1 MNNNEFIESIK
12 SLGINPTDKQLAN
25 LETYYDM
32 LIEWNNKINLT
43 RIIDKEDAYL
53 KHFYD
58 SLTVVRI
65 QKLEEI
71 NDICDVGTGAG
82 IPGIILKIFYPHLKL
97 TLIDSKEKKLRF
109 IDEVIKRLDLKD
121 TKTVHTRAEEYKEKY
136 DLVVS
141 RAVAN
146 IETLLKYTMHLLNK
160 DGKLIAMKGD
170 IDKELTKDVE
180 KNIQKKYNIIKIDK
194 FYLKDDIKRSLIMIK
209 KNNIK

>member
-1 MNNNEFIESIK
+1 MNNNEFIEKIK
-12 SLGINPTDKQLAN
+12 SLGINPTDKQLAD

-65 QKLEEI
+65 QNLEEV
-71 NDICDVGTGAG
+71 NTICDVGTGAG
-82 IPGIILKIFYPHLKL
+82 LPGIILKIFYPHLKL
-97 TLIDSKEKKLRF
+97 TLIDSKEKKLKF

-180 KNIQKKYNIIKIDK
+180 KNIQNKYNIIKIDK
-194 FYLKDDIKRSLIMIK
+194 FYLKDDIKRSLIIIK
-209 KNNIK
+209 NK

>member
-12 SLGINPTDKQLAN
+12 SLGINPTDKQLAD
-25 LETYYDM
+25 LETYYEM

-71 NDICDVGTGAG
+71 STICDVGTGAG

-194 FYLKDDIKRSLIMIK
+194 FYLKDDIKRSLIIIK
-209 KNNIK
+209 NK

>member
-1 MNNNEFIESIK
+1 MNNNEFIEKIK
-12 SLGINPTDKQLAN
+12 CLGINPTDKQLAD

-43 RIIDKEDAYL
+43 RIIDKKDAYL

-65 QKLEEI
+65 QNLEEV
-71 NDICDVGTGAG
+71 NTICDVGTGAG

-97 TLIDSKEKKLRF
+97 TLIDSKEKKLKF

-180 KNIQKKYNIIKIDK
+180 KNIQKKYKIIKIDK
-194 FYLKDDIKRSLIMIK
+194 FYLKDDIKRSLIIIK
-209 KNNIK
+209 NK

>member
-12 SLGINPTDKQLAN
+12 SLGINPTDKQLAD

-160 DGKLIAMKGD
+160 DGKLVAMKGD

-209 KNNIK
+209 NK

>member
-12 SLGINPTDKQLAN
+12 SLGINPTDKQLDD

-71 NDICDVGTGAG
+71 NTICDVGTGAG

-194 FYLKDDIKRSLIMIK
+194 FYLKDDIKRSLIIIK
-209 KNNIK
+209 NK

>member
-71 NDICDVGTGAG
+71 STICDVGTGAG

-209 KNNIK
+209 NK

>member
-1 MNNNEFIESIK
+1 MNNNEFIENIK
-12 SLGINPTDKQLAN
+12 SLGINPTDKQLVD

-65 QKLEEI
+65 QNLEEI
-71 NDICDVGTGAG
+71 NTICDVGTGAG

-97 TLIDSKEKKLRF
+97 TLIDSKEKKLKF

-194 FYLKDDIKRSLIMIK
+194 FYLKDDIKRSLIIIK
-209 KNNIK
+209 NK

>member
-12 SLGINPTDKQLAN
+12 SLGINPTDKQLAD

-71 NDICDVGTGAG
+71 NTICDVGTGAG

-194 FYLKDDIKRSLIMIK
+194 FYLKDDIKRSLIIIK
-209 KNNIK
+209 NK

>member
-71 NDICDVGTGAG
+71 NDICDVGTGAR

-209 KNNIK
+209 NK

>member
-1 MNNNEFIESIK
+1 MNNNEFIENIK
-12 SLGINPTDKQLAN
+12 SLGINPTDKQLAD

-209 KNNIK
+209 NK

>member
-1 MNNNEFIESIK
+1 MNNNEFIENIK
-12 SLGINPTDKQLAN
+12 SLGINPTDKQLAD

-58 SLTVVRI
+58 SLTVARI
-65 QKLEEI
+65 QNLEEI
-71 NDICDVGTGAG
+71 NTICDVGTGAG

-97 TLIDSKEKKLRF
+97 TLIDSKEKKLKF

-121 TKTVHTRAEEYKEKY
+121 TKTVHIRAEEYKEKY

-146 IETLLKYTMHLLNK
+146 IETLLKYTMHLVNK
-160 DGKLIAMKGD
+160 EGKLIAMKGD

-194 FYLKDDIKRSLIMIK
+194 FYLKDDIKRSLIIIK
-209 KNNIK
+209 NK

>member
-1 MNNNEFIESIK
+1 MKINNFIEEVEK
-12 SLGINPTDKQLAN
+12 LGIKLSKRQLEQLEEFYN
-25 LETYYDM
+25 L
-32 LIEWNNKINLT
+32 LIDYNEKVNLT
-43 RIIDKEDAYL
+43 RITDKEDAYL

-65 QKLEEI
+65 QNLEEI
-71 NDICDVGTGAG
+71 NTICDVGTGAG

-97 TLIDSKEKKLRF
+97 TLIDSKEKKLKF
-109 IDEVIKRLDLKD
+109 IEEVIKELNLKD

-209 KNNIK
+209 NK

>member
-1 MNNNEFIESIK
+1 MNNNEFVESIK
-12 SLGINPTDKQLAN
+12 LLGINPTDKQLED
-25 LETYYDM
+25 LETYYNM

-43 RIIDKEDAYL
+43 RIIDKKDAYL

-65 QKLEEI
+65 QNLEEI
-71 NDICDVGTGAG
+71 DTVCDVGTGAG

-97 TLIDSKEKKLRF
+97 TLIDSKEKKLKF
-109 IDEVIKRLDLKD
+109 IDEVIKELDLKD

-146 IETLLKYTMHLLNK
+146 IELLLKYTMHLLNK

-180 KNIQKKYNIIKIDK
+180 KSIEKKYNIVKVDK

-209 KNNIK
+209 NK

>member
-12 SLGINPTDKQLAN
+12 ILGINPTDKQLAD

-71 NDICDVGTGAG
+71 STICDVGTGAG

-194 FYLKDDIKRSLIMIK
+194 FYLKDDIKRSLIIIK
-209 KNNIK
+209 NK

>member
-1 MNNNEFIESIK
+1 MNNNEFIEKIK
-12 SLGINPTDKQLAN
+12 CLGINPTDKQLAD

-43 RIIDKEDAYL
+43 RIIDKEDVYL

-65 QKLEEI
+65 QNLEEV
-71 NDICDVGTGAG
+71 NTICDVGTGAG

-97 TLIDSKEKKLRF
+97 TLIDSKEKKLKF

-194 FYLKDDIKRSLIMIK
+194 FYLKDDIKRSLIIIK
-209 KNNIK
+209 NK

>member
-12 SLGINPTDKQLAN
+12 SLGINPTDKQLAD

-43 RIIDKEDAYL
+43 RITNKEDAYL

-82 IPGIILKIFYPHLKL
+82 IPGIILKIFYPQ
-97 TLIDSKEKKLRF
+97 ININRF
-109 IDEVIKRLDLKD
+109 
-121 TKTVHTRAEEYKEKY
+121 
-136 DLVVS
+136 
-141 RAVAN
+141 
-146 IETLLKYTMHLLNK
+146 
-160 DGKLIAMKGD
+160 
-170 IDKELTKDVE
+170 
-180 KNIQKKYNIIKIDK
+180 
-194 FYLKDDIKRSLIMIK
+194 
-209 KNNIK
+209 

>member
-146 IETLLKYTMHLLNK
+146 IETLLKYTMHLVNK
-160 DGKLIAMKGD
+160 EGKLIAMKGD

-209 KNNIK
+209 NK

>member
-1 MNNNEFIESIK
+1 MNNNEFIEKIK
-12 SLGINPTDKQLAN
+12 SLGINPTDKQLAD

-65 QKLEEI
+65 QNLEEV
-71 NDICDVGTGAG
+71 NTICDVGTGAG

-97 TLIDSKEKKLRF
+97 TLIDSKEKKLKF

-194 FYLKDDIKRSLIMIK
+194 FYLKDDIKRSLIIIK
-209 KNNIK
+209 NK

>member
-1 MNNNEFIESIK
+1 MNNNEFIENIK
-12 SLGINPTDKQLAN
+12 SLGINPTDKQLAD

-65 QKLEEI
+65 QNLEEI
-71 NDICDVGTGAG
+71 NTICDVGTGAG

-97 TLIDSKEKKLRF
+97 TLIDSKEKKLKF

-121 TKTVHTRAEEYKEKY
+121 TKTVHIRAEEYKEKY

-194 FYLKDDIKRSLIMIK
+194 FYLKDDIKRSLIIIK
-209 KNNIK
+209 NK

>member
-1 MNNNEFIESIK
+1 MNNNEFIEKIK
-12 SLGINPTDKQLAN
+12 CLGINPTDKQLAD

-65 QKLEEI
+65 QNLEEV
-71 NDICDVGTGAG
+71 NTICDVGTGAG

-97 TLIDSKEKKLRF
+97 TLIDSKEKKLKF

-180 KNIQKKYNIIKIDK
+180 KNIQKKYKIIKIDK
-194 FYLKDDIKRSLIMIK
+194 FYLKDDIKRSLIIIK
-209 KNNIK
+209 NK

>member
-141 RAVAN
+141 LAVAN

-209 KNNIK
+209 NK

>member
-12 SLGINPTDKQLAN
+12 SLGINPTDKQLAD

-209 KNNIK
+209 NK

>member
-1 MNNNEFIESIK
+1 MNNNEFVESIK
-12 SLGINPTDKQLAN
+12 LLGINPTDKQLEN
-25 LETYYDM
+25 LETYYNM

-43 RIIDKEDAYL
+43 RIIDKKDAYL

-65 QKLEEI
+65 QNLEEI
-71 NDICDVGTGAG
+71 DTVCDVGTGAG

-97 TLIDSKEKKLRF
+97 TLIDSKEKKLKF
-109 IDEVIKRLDLKD
+109 IDEVIKELDLKD

-146 IETLLKYTMHLLNK
+146 IELLLKYTMHLLNK

-180 KNIQKKYNIIKIDK
+180 KSIEKKYNIVKVDK

-209 KNNIK
+209 NK

>member
-12 SLGINPTDKQLAN
+12 SLGINPTDKQLTD
-25 LETYYDM
+25 LEKYYNM

-43 RIIDKEDAYL
+43 RITNKEDAYL

-97 TLIDSKEKKLRF
+97 TLIDSKEKKLKF
-109 IDEVIKRLDLKD
+109 IDEVIKELNLKD

-209 KNNIK
+209 NK

>member
-1 MNNNEFIESIK
+1 MNNNEFIENIK
-12 SLGINPTDKQLAN
+12 SLGINPTDKQLAD

-65 QKLEEI
+65 QNLEEI
-71 NDICDVGTGAG
+71 NTICDVGTGAG

-97 TLIDSKEKKLRF
+97 TLIDSKEKKLKF

-121 TKTVHTRAEEYKEKY
+121 TKTVHIRAEEYKEKY

-146 IETLLKYTMHLLNK
+146 IETLLKYTMHLVNK
-160 DGKLIAMKGD
+160 EGKLIAMKGD

-180 KNIQKKYNIIKIDK
+180 KNIQKKYDIIKIDK
-194 FYLKDDIKRSLIMIK
+194 FYLKDDIKRSLIIIK
-209 KNNIK
+209 NK

>member
-97 TLIDSKEKKLRF
+97 TLIESKEKKLRF

-209 KNNIK
+209 NK

>member
-12 SLGINPTDKQLAN
+12 ELGINATEKQLAD
-25 LETYYDM
+25 LEKYYNM

-43 RIIDKEDAYL
+43 RITNKEDAYL

-97 TLIDSKEKKLRF
+97 TLIDSKEKKLKF
-109 IDEVIKRLDLKD
+109 IDEVIKELKLKD

-209 KNNIK
+209 NK

>member
-12 SLGINPTDKQLAN
+12 SLGINPTDKQLAD

-71 NDICDVGTGAG
+71 STICDVGTGAG

-180 KNIQKKYNIIKIDK
+180 KNIQKKYNITKIDK
-194 FYLKDDIKRSLIMIK
+194 FYLKDDIKRSLIIIK
-209 KNNIK
+209 NK

>member
-12 SLGINPTDKQLAN
+12 SLGINPTDKQLAD

-194 FYLKDDIKRSLIMIK
+194 FYLKDDIKRSLIIIK
-209 KNNIK
+209 NK

>member
-12 SLGINPTDKQLAN
+12 SLGINPTDKQLAD

-160 DGKLIAMKGD
+160 DGKLVAMKGD

-194 FYLKDDIKRSLIMIK
+194 FYLKDDIKRSLIMI
-209 KNNIK
+209 NEQ

>member
-1 MNNNEFIESIK
+1 MNNNEFIENIK
-12 SLGINPTDKQLAN
+12 SLGINPTDKQLAD

-65 QKLEEI
+65 QNLEEI
-71 NDICDVGTGAG
+71 NTICDVGTGAG

-97 TLIDSKEKKLRF
+97 TLIDSKEKKLKF

-121 TKTVHTRAEEYKEKY
+121 TKTIHARAEEYKEKY

-146 IETLLKYTMHLLNK
+146 IETLLKYTMHLVNK
-160 DGKLIAMKGD
+160 EGKLIAMKGD

-180 KNIQKKYNIIKIDK
+180 KNIQKKYDIIKIDK
-194 FYLKDDIKRSLIMIK
+194 FYLKDDIKRSLIIIK
-209 KNNIK
+209 NK

>member
-1 MNNNEFIESIK
+1 MNNNEFIENIK
-12 SLGINPTDKQLAN
+12 SLGINPTDKQLAD

-65 QKLEEI
+65 QNLEEV
-71 NDICDVGTGAG
+71 NTICDVGTGAG

-97 TLIDSKEKKLRF
+97 TLIDSKEKKLKF

-180 KNIQKKYNIIKIDK
+180 KNIQKKYDIIKIDK
-194 FYLKDDIKRSLIMIK
+194 FYLKDDIKRSLIIIK
-209 KNNIK
+209 NK

>member
-209 KNNIK
+209 NK

>member
-12 SLGINPTDKQLAN
+12 SLGINPTDKQLTD
-25 LETYYDM
+25 LEKYYNM

-43 RIIDKEDAYL
+43 RITNKEDAYL

-71 NDICDVGTGAG
+71 NNICDVGTGAG

-97 TLIDSKEKKLRF
+97 TLIDSKEKKLKF
-109 IDEVIKRLDLKD
+109 IDEVIKELNLKD

-209 KNNIK
+209 NK

>member
-1 MNNNEFIESIK
+1 MNNNEFIEKIK
-12 SLGINPTDKQLAN
+12 SLGINPTDKQLVD

-43 RIIDKEDAYL
+43 RIINKEDAYL

-65 QKLEEI
+65 QNLEEV
-71 NDICDVGTGAG
+71 NTICDVGTGAG

-97 TLIDSKEKKLRF
+97 TLIDSKEKKLKF

-194 FYLKDDIKRSLIMIK
+194 FYLKDDIKRSLIIIK
-209 KNNIK
+209 NK

>member
-12 SLGINPTDKQLAN
+12 SLGINPTDKQLTD
-25 LETYYDM
+25 LEKYYNM

-43 RIIDKEDAYL
+43 RITNKEDAYL

-97 TLIDSKEKKLRF
+97 TLIDSKEKKLKF
-109 IDEVIKRLDLKD
+109 IDEVIKELKLKD

-194 FYLKDDIKRSLIMIK
+194 FYLKDDIKGSLIMIK
-209 KNNIK
+209 NK

>member
-1 MNNNEFIESIK
+1 MNNNEFIENIK
-12 SLGINPTDKQLAN
+12 SLGINPTDKQLAD

-65 QKLEEI
+65 QNLEEI
-71 NDICDVGTGAG
+71 NTICDVGTGAG

-97 TLIDSKEKKLRF
+97 TLIDSKEKKLKF

-194 FYLKDDIKRSLIMIK
+194 FYLKDDIKRSLIIIK
-209 KNNIK
+209 NK

>member
-180 KNIQKKYNIIKIDK
+180 KNIQKKYDIIKIDK
-194 FYLKDDIKRSLIMIK
+194 FYLKDDIKRSLIIIK
-209 KNNIK
+209 NK

>member
-12 SLGINPTDKQLAN
+12 ELGINPTNKQLED
-25 LETYYDM
+25 LEKYYNM

-71 NDICDVGTGAG
+71 NTICDVGTGAG

-97 TLIDSKEKKLRF
+97 TLIDSKEKKLKF
-109 IDEVIKRLDLKD
+109 IDEVIKELDLKD
-121 TKTVHTRAEEYKEKY
+121 TKTIHTRAEEYKEKY
-136 DLVVS
+136 DLVAS

-194 FYLKDDIKRSLIMIK
+194 FYLKDDMKRSLIIIK
-209 KNNIK
+209 NK